1 MRTLGS
7 RDKMSAAR
15 DLSDVSYRPPPEGK
29 KGISIRLPISL
40 LAQLDEL
47 VDIWKA
53 QATARKAAGGTDE
66 PDNVDRSHVM
76 VTLRET
82 AVKGEFDLYG
92 GRPVGEAGWKSLHE
106 AIKVG
111 VEKSNKVKK

>member
-1 MRTLGS
+1 
-7 RDKMSAAR
+7 MSAAR
-15 DLSDVSYRPPPEGK
+15 DLRDVSYRPPPEGK
-29 KGISIRLPISL
+29 KGISVRLPNSL

-53 QATARKAAGGTDE
+53 QATARKAAGQSDD

-76 VTLRET
+76 VTLLEG

-92 GRPVGEAGWKSLHE
+92 GRPVGEEGWKRLHD
-106 AIKVG
+106 AIKAG
-111 VEKSNKVKK
+111 VEKVNKTPKK